1 MAKAK
6 APQVEV
12 ERLPLSETELRVFGA
27 RAAELARD
35 IESYTETLKEK
46 KTELDSIYSRIEPN
60 FPDSDELRTVI
71 TTEKAVFTSK
81 KEREYVVDADYR
93 RKISNYLQS
102 AGYEGEAHET
112 EMARALGYFEEKH
125 KTEVKIGLMASGR
138 RLLEEETPL
147 ARAVQSVITVNTKVK
162 FEVQAL

>member
-6 APQVEV
+6 VTQPQAEC
-12 ERLPLSETELRVFGA
+12 LPLSEVELKIAGE

-35 IESYTETLKEK
+35 IEKHSEALKEK
-46 KTELDSIYSRIEPN
+46 KSELENIYSRIELN
-60 FPDSDELRTVI
+60 FPKTDELQATI
-71 TTEKAVFTSK
+71 QTAAALFTSK
-81 KEREYVVDADYR
+81 KEREYVVDADFR

-125 KTEVKIGLMASGR
+125 KVEVKIGLMASGR
-138 RLLEEETPL
+138 RLLEEDNPL